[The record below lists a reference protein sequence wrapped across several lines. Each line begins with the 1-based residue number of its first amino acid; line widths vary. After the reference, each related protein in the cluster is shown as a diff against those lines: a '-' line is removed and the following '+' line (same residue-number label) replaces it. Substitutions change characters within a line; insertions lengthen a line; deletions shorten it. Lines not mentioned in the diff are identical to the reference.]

1 MGVKGISVGDMGI
14 SGRRCGDLVWEVW
27 DSLMGDVEISDRKL
41 GNL

>member
-1 MGVKGISVGDMGI
+1 LRGSLIGEERISD
-14 SGRRCGDLVWEVW
+14 RRCGDLFGEVW